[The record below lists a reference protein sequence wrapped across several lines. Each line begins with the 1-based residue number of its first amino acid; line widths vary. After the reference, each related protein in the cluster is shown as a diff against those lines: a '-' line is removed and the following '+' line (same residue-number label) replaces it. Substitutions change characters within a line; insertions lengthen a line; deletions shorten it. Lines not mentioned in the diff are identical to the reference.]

1 MIKVKFNIDFSK
13 IRNILKDGRLTN
25 RLNKEIAPKIA
36 KESAKFIRQGKVIP
50 ELSDKNPR
58 KIKNANAKPLF
69 DTGKLAKS
77 LKGNKEGI
85 SGVNYAKDHL
95 KEKGYRFNN
104 AFVPQ
109 RKFIVAKSDG
119 EYLTSSKVSDK
130 LLEKGCINSH
140 PKLSANIG
148 IKLFGIESYLE

>member
-36 KESAKFIRQGKVIP
+36 KESAKFIRQGKVTP
-50 ELSDKNPR
+50 ELSDNNPR
-58 KIKNANAKPLF
+58 KIKNSNAKPLF

-77 LKGNKEGI
+77 LKGNKQGI
-85 SGVNYAKDHL
+85 SGVSYAKDHL
-95 KEKGYRFNN
+95 KEKGYRFNK

-119 EYLTSSKVSDK
+119 EYLTSSRVSDK
-130 LLEKGCINSH
+130 IYKEFQKKFVNLLSKRIR
-140 PKLSANIG
+140 K
-148 IKLFGIESYLE
+148 K

>member
-25 RLNKEIAPKIA
+25 RLNREIAPKVA
-36 KESAKFIRQGKVIP
+36 KESAKFIRQGKVVP
-50 ELSDKNPR
+50 ELSDNNPR
-58 KIKNANAKPLF
+58 KIKNQSAKPLF

-77 LKGNKEGI
+77 LKGNKQGI

-95 KEKGYRFNN
+95 KEGGYTWKERKIQ
-104 AFVPQ
+104 VRQ
-109 RKFIVAKSDG
+109 RKFIVGKSDG

-130 LLEKGCINSH
+130 IYEEFQKKFVRLLNKRIR
-140 PKLSANIG
+140 K
-148 IKLFGIESYLE
+148 K